1 MDATLNQAPLGP
13 PSSTGPDTDEVPRPP
28 RARNVGEF
36 PDLANR
42 AARVAGG
49 LAALG
54 VKHGD
59 TVAIVMPTVPE
70 FTDVFFG
77 VLHLGAIPVPLYPPV
92 RLGRLDEHH
101 TRTAAMLKLARSAIL
116 VTDERAG
123 RLMGTTVAGCDRP
136 VQLVRARVLLNPT
149 ILAAPP
155 TGGHRHGPVLIRNHR

>member
-1 MDATLNQAPLGP
+1 MDATLNQVLARAAELNR
-13 PSSTGPDTDEVPRPP
+13 PDTGLRYLDRRERETWVS
-28 RARNVGEF
+28 F

-92 RLGRLDEHH
+92 RLGRLDEYH
-101 TRTAAMLKLARSAIL
+101 TRTAAMLKLARTAIL

-123 RLMGTTVAGCDRP
+123 RLMGTTVAGW
-136 VQLVRARVLLNPT
+136 NP
-149 ILAAPP
+149 LCAFA
-155 TGGHRHGPVLIRNHR
+155 